1 MHCSVAGSQVPFPSL
16 LDRVCF
22 SDEMSRSNGPFKP
35 PVCKSHLPTAAPLPL
50 TGVLGVPIEYP
61 VQTPEFQNVP
71 WRGVSPLPFP
81 FHTRPIGLP
90 PLFPRARAHALWHIS
105 LQHLRPLGH
114 TLSDEQKRAAVA
126 KQRKLESLK
135 MRKLYLTGV
144 GPGGG
149 SAKAST
155 HATDMAEPNFHGPS
169 SAGTLGA
176 SNAFS
181 DSGGQKRWSAAE
193 RPADTEEDLV
203 QWTKELSFDDYHD
216 QWEQRAR
223 MQ

>member
-1 MHCSVAGSQVPFPSL
+1 MQIAPAYSS
-16 LDRVCF
+16 
-22 SDEMSRSNGPFKP
+22 
-35 PVCKSHLPTAAPLPL
+35 TAPLDQRIARAHRIPPGTPEL
-50 TGVLGVPIEYP
+50 QNVLGRTYVASR
-61 VQTPEFQNVP
+61 TPL
-71 WRGVSPLPFP
+71 SFP
-81 FHTRPIGLP
+81 HPPIGLP
-90 PLFPRARAHALWHIS
+90 PFVAARAHALWHIS

-114 TLSDEQKRAAVA
+114 TLSDEQKRAALA

-193 RPADTEEDLV
+193 RLADTEEDLV
-203 QWTKELSFDDYHD
+203 QWTQELSFDDYHD

>member
-1 MHCSVAGSQVPFPSL
+1 MQIASAYSSTAP
-16 LDRVCF
+16 LDRRIARAHRIPRADPSVPECTLAW
-22 SDEMSRSNGPFKP
+22 R
-35 PVCKSHLPTAAPLPL
+35 VAAALSFPH
-50 TGVLGVPIEYP
+50 
-61 VQTPEFQNVP
+61 QTDRPAAV
-71 WRGVSPLPFP
+71 VSA
-81 FHTRPIGLP
+81 
-90 PLFPRARAHALWHIS
+90 RARAHALWHIS